1 MRLVGGS
8 VLIWFALVGCS
19 APSPTGGSDRPRP
32 ADGVPSVEITA
43 ASGSTVA
50 KGVDASSLASLHIDI
65 GPGRRAAVLRDPA
78 TSDEIRQVLEDGVI
92 TFPEYEAS
100 VLAMAACVRDVG
112 GVFSRPDQPRL
123 SWRGLYTYSTGFPE
137 AVPGAQAA
145 VAGCVDR
152 HVGILD
158 LFWKELTNPTKAEEL
173 QAMNALAACMREF
186 GLGDRVPEG
195 RNRDEFEMLGPQLN
209 EDQRGLYM
217 SCAQRIGEEYALPY
231 FGPTY

>member
-1 MRLVGGS
+1 MRFVVGS
-8 VLIWFALVGCS
+8 VLIWFALAGCS
-19 APSPTGGSDRPRP
+19 APSPTDGSDRPRP
-32 ADGVPSVEITA
+32 ADGAPSVEITA

-145 VAGCVDR
+145 VSGCVER
-152 HVGILD
+152 NVGVLD
-158 LFWKELTNPTKAEEL
+158 LFWKELTNPTQNEEEE
-173 QAMNALAACMREF
+173 AMNALAACMRSM
-186 GLGDRVPEG
+186 GLGDEVPDG
-195 RNRDEFEMLGPQLN
+195 RRRDDFDMLGPKLS
-209 EDQRGLYM
+209 EDNRALYWG
-217 SCAQRIGEEYALPY
+217 CAQRIGEEYALPY

>member
-1 MRLVGGS
+1 
-8 VLIWFALVGCS
+8 
-19 APSPTGGSDRPRP
+19 PRP

-100 VLAMAACVRDVG
+100 VLAMAACVRDAG

-145 VAGCVDR
+145 VSGCVDR

-158 LFWKELTNPTKAEEL
+158 LFWKELVSPSAKDIAD
-173 QAMNALAACMREF
+173 AMAAMALCMRDNGLGTLVPESMAPQDFQKIVRTIAPDESKLRAYVGCAKSAENEF
-186 GLGDRVPEG
+186 GL
-195 RNRDEFEMLGPQLN
+195 
-209 EDQRGLYM
+209 
-217 SCAQRIGEEYALPY
+217 IGFAPY
-231 FGPTY
+231 TVDAP